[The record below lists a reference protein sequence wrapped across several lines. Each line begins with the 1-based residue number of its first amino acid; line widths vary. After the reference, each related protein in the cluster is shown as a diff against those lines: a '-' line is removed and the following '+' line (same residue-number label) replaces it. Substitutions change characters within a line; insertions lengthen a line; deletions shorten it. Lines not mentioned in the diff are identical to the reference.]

1 MKRAGGAGIT
11 PSREL
16 TDLSSNYAERSG
28 RRVVRDLR
36 ALAHVQESSRSSRPI
51 MQSALGGVVQD
62 LRGLWYMCKRAR
74 DKRKR
79 SLQFVP

>member
-28 RRVVRDLR
+28 RRGRSGSER
-36 ALAHVQESSRSSRPI
+36 ALVHVQESS
-51 MQSALGGVVQD
+51 
-62 LRGLWYMCKRAR
+62 
-74 DKRKR
+74 
-79 SLQFVP
+79 